1 MKKTIAFVFAAFAA
15 LALNA
20 QTGNTCLCKLDLTLP
35 DVMSKLKLVKTTPV
49 GKKFKSEK
57 GDDIIVNLYKLT
69 YKYSANGIKATIVT
83 GRVANKSVQPQYA
96 ELITI
101 KAKNTT
107 IDLFGC
113 TFEVPKK
120 GLVINCT
127 R

>member
-1 MKKTIAFVFAAFAA
+1 MKKIVALVFAA
-15 LALNA
+15 LAAISLNA

-35 DVMSKLKLVKTTPV
+35 DVMSKLKLVKATPIA
-49 GKKFKSEK
+49 KKFKGEK
-57 GDDIIVNLYKLT
+57 GNDITVNLYKLT
-69 YKYSANGIKATIVT
+69 YKYSANGVKATIVT

-96 ELITI
+96 EMITI

-107 IDLFGC
+107 VDLFGC